1 MIQPFH
7 FWICIRRSD
16 DTSVRRHGQPRA
28 HCSIVCNRLEKAQPK
43 CPSMGEWIGETYLEY
58 YSATRKK
65 EILPFVPTLMDFQGI
80 TLSEVGQ
87 RKANRI

>member
-1 MIQPFH
+1 M
-7 FWICIRRSD
+7 D
-16 DTSVRRHGQPRA
+16 
-28 HCSIVCNRLEKAQPK
+28 
-43 CPSMGEWIGETYLEY
+43 EWIGETYLEY

-87 RKANRI
+87 KKANRI